1 MTNRKVL
8 LIGLDGAT
16 WAFFKPLMDE
26 GALPH
31 LQAIT
36 EGGTWGPLAST
47 NPPTT
52 PPAWT
57 TCVTGLN
64 PGRHGIYDFRESP
77 LKHPR
82 RPLVTSRSA
91 QGPKLWHHANRAGR
105 RAGVLNVPITYPP
118 EPVDAFMISGMMTP
132 GQESAWSQPADLKD
146 RLQAAIGE
154 YVVNVDIP
162 KYDVEHEDDAN
173 EFLDDIVQSFRKR
186 RDAFFWL
193 QSEYSPDFFMAVFI
207 ITDRIQHLFWK
218 MMDPAFDDYGTD
230 RGKRTR
236 ERIVAAYQEVDEML
250 GQIAQGL
257 AGNTDLVLVS
267 DHGFGG
273 TRAWFNVNDWLAD
286 EGLLTSISAKALRWR
301 LFNLAWKLDETALV
315 RTVMPT
321 PARRAIRKRIR
332 QTRSSFKNDL
342 EGVIDWEQTQAFF
355 ASIPAQGIFIN
366 EKRGGV
372 GTATGCVDPAD
383 VPALQERIRDGLLA
397 LRDPGD
403 GKPVVD
409 QVWFRDEVYHGPET
423 QYAPHVIFVARN
435 YATLGRQLLG
445 RGQVVES
452 SLNLFNGFHR
462 PDGIFAALGPSFQ
475 AGQYIDNAAIVDI
488 TPTIL
493 YDMGLPVPT
502 DLDGR
507 VLTEVFRPD
516 VVAGMAAPAESLT
529 TAQVAETVSRDD
541 GYSADEAA
549 EIEDR
554 LRGLG
559 YLE

>member
-1 MTNRKVL
+1 MTDKVL

-16 WAFFKPLMDE
+16 WAFLQPLMND

-31 LQAIT
+31 LKAIT

-91 QGPKLWHHANRAGR
+91 QGPKLWHYVNRAGR
-105 RAGVLNVPITYPP
+105 RVGILNVPMTYPP
-118 EPVDAFMISGMMTP
+118 EPVDAFMIAGMMTP
-132 GQESAWSQPADLKD
+132 SQDSAWSQPPDLKD
-146 RLQAAIGE
+146 RLQAAIGD
-154 YVVNVDIP
+154 YVVDVDIP
-162 KYDVEHEDDAN
+162 RYDVEHEDDAR
-173 EFLDDIVQSFRKR
+173 EFLNDIVHSFRRR

-193 QSEYSPDFFMAVFI
+193 QSEYQPDFFMAVFI

-218 MMDPAFDDYGTD
+218 MMDPAFDDYHTD
-230 RGKRTR
+230 RGRRTR
-236 ERIVAAYQEVDEML
+236 ERIIAAYQEVDEML
-250 GQIAQGL
+250 GQVVQSLDGR
-257 AGNTDLVLVS
+257 TDLVLVS

-273 TRAWFNVNDWLAD
+273 TRAWFNVNRWLAGQ
-286 EGLLTSISAKALRWR
+286 GLLTTITSKALRWR
-301 LFNLAWKLDETALV
+301 LFNLAWKLDETVFV
-315 RTVMPT
+315 RTIMPT

-342 EGVIDWEQTQAFF
+342 EGVIDWDRTRAFF

-366 EKRGGV
+366 ERREG
-372 GTATGCVDPAD
+372 AGCVDPAD

-397 LRDPGD
+397 LRDPWD
-403 GKPVVD
+403 GEPVVD
-409 QVWFRDEVYHGPET
+409 AVWFREELYHGPET
-423 QYAPHVIFVARN
+423 RFAPHIIFVARN

-445 RGQVVES
+445 RGQVIES
-452 SLNLFNGFHR
+452 SLHTFNGFHR
-462 PDGIFAALGPSFQ
+462 PDGIFAALGPSFR
-475 AGQYIDNAAIVDI
+475 AGQRIEMARIEDI
-488 TPTIL
+488 TPTVL
-493 YDMGLPVPT
+493 HAMGLPVPS

-507 VLTEVFRPD
+507 VLTEALRPE
-516 VVAGMAAPAESLT
+516 VAAGLAPPTEVPT
-529 TAQVAETVSRDD
+529 TAQVAESTARDD
-541 GYSADEAA
+541 GYSAAEAA
-549 EIEDR
+549 EIEER

>member
-1 MTNRKVL
+1 MTNHKML

-16 WAFFKPLMDE
+16 WAFLQPLMDE

-31 LQAIT
+31 LKAIT

-91 QGPKLWHHANRAGR
+91 QGPKLWHYANQAGR
-105 RAGVLNVPITYPP
+105 RVGVLNVPITYPP
-118 EPVDAFMISGMMTP
+118 EPVDAFMIAGMMTP
-132 GQESAWSQPADLKD
+132 GQESEWAYPRDLKA

-154 YVVNVDIP
+154 YIVDVDIP

-173 EFLDDIVQSFRKR
+173 EFLNDIVHSFRQR

-193 QSEYSPDFFMAVFI
+193 QSEYQPDFLMAVLI

-218 MMDPAFDDYGTD
+218 MMDPAFADYHTD
-230 RGKRTR
+230 RGRRTR

-250 GQIAQGL
+250 GQVVAGL
-257 AGNTDLVLVS
+257 DGHTDLMLVS

-273 TRAWFNVNDWLAD
+273 TRAWFNVNRWLAD
-286 EGLLTSISAKALRWR
+286 QGLLTAIAGKALRWR
-301 LFNLAWKLDETALV
+301 LFNLAWKLDETTLV
-315 RTVMPT
+315 RTMMPT
-321 PARRAIRKRIR
+321 PWRRAIRKRIR

-342 EGVIDWEQTQAFF
+342 EGVIDWDRTPAFF
-355 ASIPAQGIFIN
+355 ASIAAQGIFIN
-366 EKRGGV
+366 EKRAG
-372 GTATGCVDPAD
+372 AGCVDPAD
-383 VPALQERIRDGLLA
+383 VPALQERIRAGLLA
-397 LRDPGD
+397 LRDPWD
-403 GKPVVD
+403 GAPVVD
-409 QVWFRDEVYHGPET
+409 AVWFREELYHGPEA
-423 QYAPHVIFVARN
+423 QFAPHIIFVARN

-445 RGQVVES
+445 RGQVIES
-452 SLNLFNGFHR
+452 SLHTFNGFHR
-462 PDGIFAALGPSFQ
+462 PDGIFAALGPSFR
-475 AGQYIDNAAIVDI
+475 AGQRIETARIVDV

-493 YDMGLPVPT
+493 CAMGLPVPAN
-502 DLDGR
+502 LDGR
-507 VLTEVFRPD
+507 ILTEAFRPE
-516 VVAGMAAPAESLT
+516 VMAETAAPVGGAVPTT
-529 TAQVAETVSRDD
+529 TAPITTVHDD
-541 GYSADEAA
+541 GYSAAEAA